1 MANFIDVSSLT
12 YSGKEAQEIFAKD
25 IYDIDLRNYGVTYM
39 DGVKGKTKIYSGDM
53 GEAWQEYTCPFS
65 PKGKVS
71 LAESYIEPK
80 AIKVNQENCYDTFW
94 NTFLVD
100 QTSISLAGG
109 IPQTFAD
116 WYFDRLRKQMA
127 KEYQEIA

>member
-53 GEAWQEYTCPFS
+53 G
-65 PKGKVS
+65 
-71 LAESYIEPK
+71 
-80 AIKVNQENCYDTFW
+80 
-94 NTFLVD
+94 
-100 QTSISLAGG
+100 
-109 IPQTFAD
+109 
-116 WYFDRLRKQMA
+116 
-127 KEYQEIA
+127 